1 MSEAFIPSPTV
12 PSFYLSSSNVR
23 WIQPI
28 ELATNSGIG
37 KGDTPPRLMD
47 FMHRS
52 IVTATA
58 LLFFFPYIGLAT
70 RHQSARARRK
80 TPATK
85 RCSKQYGH
93 HKGRG
98 CWLTPCLSYEQQLCS
113 QALNCPSSSLVF
125 IMSKR
130 SVRNFHF
137 YQIVGFLGFIF
148 RKIFVKLLLWFPT

>member
-1 MSEAFIPSPTV
+1 MDSTYRI
-12 PSFYLSSSNVR
+12 VR
-23 WIQPI
+23 QTLN
-28 ELATNSGIG
+28 LAQETLG

-58 LLFFFPYIGLAT
+58 LLFVFPYIGLAT

-85 RCSKQYGH
+85 RGLKQYGH

-113 QALNCPSSSLVF
+113 QALNCPTLFSR

-130 SVRNFHF
+130 SVRYFHF
-137 YQIVGFLGFIF
+137 YHTVCLATSGLSSERDFSSCYYGFLLDELEEVIT
-148 RKIFVKLLLWFPT
+148 RQLL